1 MMQVLTEQKV
11 LEFAKSYFFSDGLI
25 RRSTITYGRGV
36 EKSTAVVD
44 VSVRTAKEKKWINL
58 HFRME
63 GLEGFQ
69 LRQPPHQTCEVLV
82 DGVSVRWFGGLC
94 YLDFSR
100 DCAVRRSISDYVDAE
115 FCFVGRRCLWDEL
128 PYSEK

>member
-1 MMQVLTEQKV
+1 MHSLNEQKV
-11 LEFAKSYFFSDGLI
+11 LEFLKAYVFTDGLI
-25 RRSTITYGRGV
+25 RRTTITYGRGV
-36 EKSTAVVD
+36 EKSSAVID
-44 VSVRTAKEKKWINL
+44 VSVRTAPEMKWANL

-69 LRQPPHQTCEVLV
+69 LRQPPHQTCEVLE
-82 DGVSVRWFGGLC
+82 DISVRWFGGLC

-100 DCAVRRSISDYVDAE
+100 DSAARKSISDYADAE
-115 FCFVGRRCLWDEL
+115 FCFVGRRCLWDQL